1 MNILNLLKT
10 ATQLINKS
18 ELSNADKIRLKDIL
32 CYLSEWRKNHIDEAN
47 RYPQLDFVLY
57 NASRKLRTFGYNRL
71 NQFNSEVINSD
82 NSLVEMKDNA
92 VDELYKTESGFVLDK
107 AQKEVLEEFE
117 RAGEKLF
124 LSAPTSFGKTFLLKE
139 IIYRHKERY
148 DNIAI
153 VLPTVAL
160 LIEVTE
166 DIEDF
171 NTRYDLGYSLYNS
184 VYKDLDL
191 TERNIFIL
199 TPERVLR
206 LLAIKP
212 DIKIDFFFFDEI
224 YKIDEDVALSSE
236 DDVSDKIEIGNDE
249 YKQDEQDH
257 RAVAFRLSLYYLL
270 KKCNACYLAGPF
282 IELKSLKDGFNKM
295 LEKHYI
301 ATKEITF
308 IPTLKNEIDFHGK
321 TYKYSSP
328 FENYQ
333 ESTSVSKSIDKLIY
347 VANKLQFSKTNQAIV
362 YCLYPAYTEKHAK
375 EFSDNYIE
383 QSLCNEGIQMF
394 IEHLKNNYSFSFGGK
409 KSSFDNWDFVYALR
423 NQIGIHNGKFP
434 KYFQREIMRLFNE
447 GAMSTLFCTST
458 IVEGVNTNAKTV
470 VVYNNPSGK
479 TNEGKKFL
487 LLNINGRAGRY
498 QHHFIGNIVYLS
510 DRSLKIVNYDSISLD
525 FKPYNSKV
533 YLSDLDLENISD
545 EDLSQS
551 NINRKTAINLN
562 KQLLPD
568 DIFEQNR
575 LIERKKQE
583 TILSKILDKV
593 DTFIGIETAS
603 VYDFVS
609 GAYFESI
616 LQIWSDVGE
625 IKQTQINAIKWFSIN
640 YAEKSYQGVL
650 DYRFKKY
657 ITQDDDEHKFVND
670 TYRKVFRDVK
680 DTIEYQLPR
689 IISLFESLIIRAFE
703 IKKVQLSKPIDLSNI
718 IRFFEIGATSPLGID
733 MVEKAIPIV
742 TVRKIDRLRF
752 NSSELDE
759 QRREFAKLFN
769 VIALCFDDYE
779 KRYLIE
785 YIKKYCL

>member
-1 MNILNLLKT
+1 M
-10 ATQLINKS
+10 
-18 ELSNADKIRLKDIL
+18 R
-32 CYLSEWRKNHIDEAN
+32 HI
-47 RYPQLDFVLY
+47 
-57 NASRKLRTFGYNRL
+57 
-71 NQFNSEVINSD
+71 
-82 NSLVEMKDNA
+82 
-92 VDELYKTESGFVLDK
+92 
-107 AQKEVLEEFE
+107 
-117 RAGEKLF
+117 
-124 LSAPTSFGKTFLLKE
+124 
-139 IIYRHKERY
+139 
-148 DNIAI
+148 
-153 VLPTVAL
+153 
-160 LIEVTE
+160 
-166 DIEDF
+166 
-171 NTRYDLGYSLYNS
+171 
-184 VYKDLDL
+184 
-191 TERNIFIL
+191 
-199 TPERVLR
+199 
-206 LLAIKP
+206 
-212 DIKIDFFFFDEI
+212 
-224 YKIDEDVALSSE
+224 
-236 DDVSDKIEIGNDE
+236 
-249 YKQDEQDH
+249 
-257 RAVAFRLSLYYLL
+257 
-270 KKCNACYLAGPF
+270 
-282 IELKSLKDGFNKM
+282 
-295 LEKHYI
+295 
-301 ATKEITF
+301 
-308 IPTLKNEIDFHGK
+308 
-321 TYKYSSP
+321 
-328 FENYQ
+328 
-333 ESTSVSKSIDKLIY
+333 
-347 VANKLQFSKTNQAIV
+347 
-362 YCLYPAYTEKHAK
+362 
-375 EFSDNYIE
+375 
-383 QSLCNEGIQMF
+383 
-394 IEHLKNNYSFSFGGK
+394 
-409 KSSFDNWDFVYALR
+409 
-423 NQIGIHNGKFP
+423 
-434 KYFQREIMRLFNE
+434 
-447 GAMSTLFCTST
+447 
-458 IVEGVNTNAKTV
+458 
-470 VVYNNPSGK
+470 
-479 TNEGKKFL
+479 
-487 LLNINGRAGRY
+487 
-498 QHHFIGNIVYLS
+498 
-510 DRSLKIVNYDSISLD
+510 
-525 FKPYNSKV
+525 
-533 YLSDLDLENISD
+533 SDLDLENISD

-657 ITQDDDEHKFVND
+657 ITQDDEEHKFVND

>member
-1 MNILNLLKT
+1 MSILKLLKE
-10 ATQLINKS
+10 ATRLINKPK
-18 ELSNADKIRLKDIL
+18 LTNDDKNKLKDIL
-32 CYLSEWRKNHIDEAN
+32 CYLSEWRNNHTTECAQ
-47 RYPQLDFVLY
+47 YPQLEFVLY

-71 NQFNSEVINSD
+71 NKFD
-82 NSLVEMKDNA
+82 NSIVNADNELIAVKDA
-92 VDELYKTESGFVLDK
+92 AIDELYKTESGFVLDK
-107 AQKEVLEEFE
+107 AQKDVLDTFE
-117 RAGEKLF
+117 NAKGRLF

-139 IIYRHKERY
+139 IIYRHREHY
-148 DNIAI
+148 NNIVI

-166 DIEDF
+166 EIDDF
-171 NTRYDLGYSLYNS
+171 NTIHNMGYSIYNS
-184 VYKDLDL
+184 VYKDLEL
-191 TERNIFIL
+191 SERNIFVL

-206 LLAIKP
+206 LLAIIP
-212 DIKIDFFFFDEI
+212 DIDLDFFFFDEI

-236 DDVSDKIEIGNDE
+236 DDVSDTIQVGDIET
-249 YKQDEQDH
+249 KQDEQDH
-257 RAVAFRLSLYYLL
+257 RAVAFRLALYYLL
-270 KKCNACYLAGPF
+270 KKCNYCYLAGPF
-282 IELKSLKDGFNKM
+282 IELKSLKDGFKKM
-295 LEKHYI
+295 LEKHHI

-328 FENYQ
+328 FENYK
-333 ESTSVSKSIDKLIY
+333 ESTSADKSIDKLIF

-362 YCLYPAYTEKHAK
+362 YCLYPAYTEQRAR
-375 EFSDNYIE
+375 EFSDNYKK
-383 QSLCNEGIQMF
+383 QSVIDGSIQMF
-394 IEHLKNNYSFSFGGK
+394 IEHLKKNYSFSFGGK
-409 KSSFDNWDFVYALR
+409 NSSFDNWDLVYALR

-434 KYFQREIMRLFNE
+434 KYFQREIMRLFND

-510 DRSLKIVNYDSISLD
+510 DKSLKIVNYAGISLD
-525 FKPYNSKV
+525 FKPYNEDV
-533 YLSDLDLENISD
+533 LLNNVDLENIAD
-545 EDLSQS
+545 EDLSQANKS
-551 NINRKTAINLN
+551 RKNALNFN

-583 TILSKILDKV
+583 EILLKILDKV
-593 DTFIGIETAS
+593 DTFIGIES
-603 VYDFVS
+603 VPVYDFVS
-609 GAYFESI
+609 GVFFETI

-625 IKQTQINAIKWFSIN
+625 IKPTQINAIKWFSIN

-657 ITQDDDEHKFVND
+657 LTQDDDEHKFVND

-703 IKKVQLSKPIDLSNI
+703 IKKVQLSKPLDLSNV
-718 IRFFEIGATSPLGID
+718 IRFFEIGATTPLGID
-733 MVEKAIPIV
+733 MVEKAIPII
-742 TVRKIDRLRF
+742 TVKKIDQLRF
-752 NSSELDE
+752 CATELDG
-759 QRREFAKLFN
+759 QRKEFVNIFMQ
-769 VIALCFDDYE
+769 IANRFDEYE
-779 KRYLIE
+779 KNYLTD
-785 YIKKYCL
+785 YIRKYCY